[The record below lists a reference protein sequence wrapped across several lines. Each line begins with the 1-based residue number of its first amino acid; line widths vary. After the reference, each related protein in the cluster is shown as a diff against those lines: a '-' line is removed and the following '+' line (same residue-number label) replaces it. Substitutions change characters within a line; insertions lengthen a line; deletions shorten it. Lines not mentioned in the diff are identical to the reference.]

1 MQEIGKHTTI
11 YSFRH
16 SGAIEIFKRTGS
28 LHKLQR
34 AMGHSSLNVSI
45 TYLRG
50 LEVAELTTANLSVSH
65 KLKLLELALNYTLPK
80 LAHTYKEVDNN
91 QKTFRVEYVGKTVD
105 YNAEK
110 N

>member
-1 MQEIGKHTTI
+1 MQIRQKYGGRVKGTPNKISSEVK
-11 YSFRH
+11 
-16 SGAIEIFKRTGS
+16 E
-28 LHKLQR
+28 KLQV
-34 AMGHSSLNVSI
+34 LIDKTVDELSI
-45 TYLRG
+45 
-50 LEVAELTTANLSVSH
+50 ANLTISH

-80 LAHTYKEVDNN
+80 LAHTYKEVDNK

>member
-1 MQEIGKHTTI
+1 MANNTGKK
-11 YSFRH
+11 Y
-16 SGAIEIFKRTGS
+16 GGRTKGTPNKIS
-28 LHKLQR
+28 SQVKEKLQ
-34 AMGHSSLNVSI
+34 LLI
-45 TYLRG
+45 DKTID
-50 LEVAELTTANLSVSH
+50 ELITANLSVSH

-80 LAHTYKEVDNN
+80 LAHTYKEVDNK

>member
-1 MQEIGKHTTI
+1 MELRQKYGGRVKGTPNKITKEVKG
-11 YSFRH
+11 
-16 SGAIEIFKRTGS
+16 
-28 LHKLQR
+28 KLQ
-34 AMGHSSLNVSI
+34 LLI
-45 TYLRG
+45 DKTID
-50 LEVAELTTANLSVSH
+50 ELSTANLSVSH

-80 LAHTYKEVDNN
+80 LANTYKEVDNK